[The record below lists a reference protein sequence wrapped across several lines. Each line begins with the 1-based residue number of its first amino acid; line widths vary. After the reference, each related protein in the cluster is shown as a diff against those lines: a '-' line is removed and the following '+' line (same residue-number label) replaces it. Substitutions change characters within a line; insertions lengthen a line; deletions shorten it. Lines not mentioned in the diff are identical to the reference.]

1 MPINSPLGRNRLAGG
16 GGYASK
22 SKRPPASL
30 ENSRVKELKRRIED
44 ATIHRV
50 SSQIAF
56 TKELILRELWEN
68 AQEAKTVKG
77 GSAIVNRALE
87 LIGKEIGMFKE
98 PEVKAPVNLEDL
110 PQEALERMLAQA
122 EAAAAEPPKEQPAI
136 PPDAP
141 LVQ

>member
-1 MPINSPLGRNRLAGG
+1 M
-16 GGYASK
+16 
-22 SKRPPASL
+22 
-30 ENSRVKELKRRIED
+30 ESRVKELKRRIED

-98 PEVKAPVNLEDL
+98 PEVKAPVKLDEL
-110 PQEALERMLAQA
+110 PMEVLASMLAEA
-122 EAAAAEPPKEQPAI
+122 EANSAREREQGAAI
-136 PPDAP
+136 PVTEPTP
-141 LVQ
+141 TTPIQ